1 MQIKWDGKPER
12 ICLPLSEL
20 LAKKRRRD
28 DQWAAEKATAAVEA
42 KKKARTTRSAI
53 FKKAESYVKEYRSQV
68 LLFRLANLM
77 ATSSAVGHGG
87 DDVAF

>member
-1 MQIKWDGKPER
+1 VHWPSFGFSGEQKSQR
-12 ICLPLSEL
+12 CFCLAEL

-28 DQWAAEKATAAVEA
+28 EQWAAEKATAAVEA

-68 LLFRLANLM
+68 LILVL
-77 ATSSAVGHGG
+77 
-87 DDVAF
+87 